1 MSAGEA
7 SEEVEQSLER
17 QERRSRSPIQR
28 RTSRRSS
35 RLILVSAAEAARLD
49 RVEALL
55 EQIGQQ
61 VEAIRSTPSR
71 IKIET
76 LLESITDLGEESGVE
91 RSRARTFLERGV
103 GV

>member
-1 MSAGEA
+1 MRAGES
-7 SEEVEQSLER
+7 SEEVERSLER
-17 QERRSRSPIQR
+17 QERRSRSPIPR
-28 RTSRRSS
+28 RRPSRP
-35 RLILVSAAEAARLD
+35 LLVSAAEAARLD
-49 RVEALL
+49 RIEALL

-91 RSRARTFLERGV
+91 RSRARIFLERGV